1 MDICI
6 ICIVFS
12 SIVNREHK
20 WNFGRYTLIFAS
32 KQSSLMQK
40 YFPNLDC
47 HILYHSAAHQFEFDT
62 VASSASRSGP
72 AKNLRQLAEQEHRTG
87 DTGAKEPIAGAQ
99 RYGRERLLQ
108 KRNVNHGR
116 LQRQRHQDGSP

>member
-1 MDICI
+1 MHHMHRLLIDREPRAQMEFWTATLS
-6 ICIVFS
+6 FS
-12 SIVNREHK
+12 R
-20 WNFGRYTLIFAS
+20 LS

-47 HILYHSAAHQFEFDT
+47 HILCHSAAHQFEFDT

-99 RYGRERLLQ
+99 RYSRERLLQ